1 MCNYPLLREE
11 INEVVYTYLVVHT
24 ALVVEVDPGL
34 EVVVDPGLEV
44 VVYPDLEVVVDP
56 VVDNLLEA

>member
-34 EVVVDPGLEV
+34 EVVV
-44 VVYPDLEVVVDP
+44 YPDLEVVVDP